1 MSENKE
7 RFYNQPWFIFL
18 IAAVVVVLIVAF
30 FIGYRMVTEELTLAE
45 VLGFKEPSLDYLND
59 DLTEYIEIDREDYSN
74 YELTLNISK
83 PGERELNT
91 KILKLL
97 ADKKGSIL
105 YSGTYQH
112 DKPINAGDKAF
123 IWYVGYVIE
132 DGVRREINFTNFGN
146 SIPDEYIVGSGTTV
160 KVVGDSADTVYMP
173 YGFDLGLIGK
183 MPNDCADFVKS
194 DRGNVRLGDVVYATA
209 TYMYEDG
216 IIHPDEKIRIDL
228 SDPDYEKIWGS
239 GVYDIIINE
248 KTIGMTNDT
257 LMTLDL
263 VGSDDRI
270 TYAKFKVDYVTRCED
285 QNQCVTFE
293 AQFPYD
299 FEDKS
304 LANKTVYFD
313 VYIEETLCYE
323 TAEFNDA
330 FVTDVLKI
338 NEKKLAS
345 FEGETLA
352 DKCRAYYMSEL
363 LAEYEDNYKFLA
375 IDTMWEYLN
384 SRIEIKKYPQKE
396 VKRIFED
403 YVFAYNLG
411 YIEANSSG
419 AGYESVDEYIAV
431 VELGMPE
438 GTNWDPV
445 LHEKVQAEVKE
456 KLIFYYILREE
467 GFVPTDEEFKEY
479 YRRELELDYKYYSGK
494 TALDFETAAEY
505 DAALAAHEETMID
518 YYGSKTFYS
527 DEVYYLFASEKMLSL
542 VTVKNAGEN

>member
-45 VLGFKEPSLDYLND
+45 VLGFKEPVLDYLND
-59 DLTEYIEIDREDYSN
+59 DLTDYIEIDREDYSN
-74 YELTLNISK
+74 YELALDISK
-83 PGERELNT
+83 PGERELDT

-97 ADKKGSIL
+97 AENKGKIL

-132 DGVRREINFTNFGN
+132 DGVRREIGFTNFGN
-146 SIPDEYIVGSGTTV
+146 SLPDEYIVGSGSTV
-160 KVVGDSADTVYMP
+160 KVVGDGAETLYMP
-173 YGFDLGLIGK
+173 YGFDLELIGK
-183 MPNDCADFVKS
+183 TPNECTEFIKS
-194 DRGNVRLGDVVYATA
+194 DRGNVREGDVVYATA

-216 IIHPDEKIRIDL
+216 IIHPDAKIRIDL
-228 SDPDYEKIWGS
+228 SDPDYEKTWGS
-239 GVYDIIINE
+239 GVYDIIINA

-270 TYAKFKVDYVTRCED
+270 TFAKFKVDYVTRCESEKE
-285 QNQCVTFE
+285 CITFE

-299 FEDKS
+299 FENKS
-304 LANKTVYFD
+304 LANKNVYFD

-330 FVTDVLKI
+330 FVKDVLKI
-338 NEKKLAS
+338 SEKKLAS

-411 YIEANSSG
+411 YMEANSQG

-431 VELGMPE
+431 VELGMEE

-494 TALDFETAAEY
+494 TAIDFETAAEY

-518 YYGSKTFYS
+518 HYGSKTFYS
-527 DEVYYLFASEKMLSL
+527 DEVYYLYASEKMLSL
-542 VTVKNAGEN
+542 ATIKNAGEN

>member
-1 MSENKE
+1 MSEK
-7 RFYNQPWFIFL
+7 FYTQPWFIFVV
-18 IAAVVVVLIVAF
+18 AALVVVLVVAF
-30 FIGYRMVTEELTLAE
+30 FLGYRMVTEELTLAE
-45 VLGFKEPSLDYLND
+45 VLGLKEPALDYLKD
-59 DLTEYIEIDREDYSN
+59 DLTKYIEIDEEDYSG

-97 ADKKGSIL
+97 ADNKGKIL

-132 DGVRREINFTNFGN
+132 NGVRREINFTNFGN
-146 SIPDEYIVGSGTTV
+146 SIPDEYIVGSGSTV
-160 KVVGDSADTVYMP
+160 KVVGDSADTLYMP
-173 YGFDLGLIGK
+173 YGFDLGLVGK
-183 MPNDCADFVKS
+183 TPNECVEFVRS
-194 DRGNVRLGDVVYATA
+194 DRGNVREGDVVYATA

-239 GVYDIIINE
+239 GVYDIIISE

-270 TYAKFKVDYVTRCED
+270 TYAKFKVDYVTRCESEKE
-285 QNQCVTFE
+285 CITFE

-299 FEDKS
+299 FADKS

-313 VYIEETLCYE
+313 VYIKETLCYE

-384 SRIEIKKYPQKE
+384 SRVEVKKYPQKE

-411 YIEANSSG
+411 YIEANSAG
-419 AGYESVDEYIAV
+419 AGYESIDEYIAV
-431 VELGMPE
+431 AELGMEE

-467 GFVPTDEEFKEY
+467 GFVPTDEEFNEY

-542 VTVKNAGEN
+542 ATIKNAGEN